1 MRPSTIFA
9 AIAGGFAYL
18 LIFMIGLGHGLYPT
32 LTVGDSLR
40 TLIGS
45 AAPFAFSFSR
55 LSRRWC
61 DAVIEATIPYQE
73 PPYWYY
79 PVGQS
84 LGAALLAAGKAD
96 DARDA
101 FRAALLR
108 GPGNAWALWG
118 LARAEAALGH
128 TLESRAADAAF
139 ERAWLGGKTLPEL
152 DRL

>member
-1 MRPSTIFA
+1 LVSATKVSTSD
-9 AIAGGFAYL
+9 
-18 LIFMIGLGHGLYPT
+18 P
-32 LTVGDSLR
+32 VDVDNR
-40 TLIGS
+40 
-45 AAPFAFSFSR
+45 
-55 LSRRWC
+55 
-61 DAVIEATIPYQE
+61 DAVSTCRIIACSHRQTPPTASATARRTEPTAKSISADDRPCTPAAIEATIPYQE

-84 LGAALLAAGKAD
+84 LGAALLAAGKPD
-96 DARDA
+96 DAREA

-139 ERAWLGGKTLPEL
+139 DRAWLGGKTLPEL